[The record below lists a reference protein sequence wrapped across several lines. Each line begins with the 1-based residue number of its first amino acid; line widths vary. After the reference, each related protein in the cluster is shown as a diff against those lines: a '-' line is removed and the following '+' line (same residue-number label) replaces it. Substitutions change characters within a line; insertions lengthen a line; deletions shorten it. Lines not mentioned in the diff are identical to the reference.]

1 MALKNSLNLNQVTQ
15 MELQSIRHIAGAHKL
30 MSSKFSCYADQCQD
44 AQIKQMFTQAGQDA
58 QITAQSLT
66 NSL

>member
-1 MALKNSLNLNQVTQ
+1 MALKNSLNLGQVTQ

-30 MSSKFSCYADQCQD
+30 MSTKFSCYADQCQD
-44 AQIKQMFTQAGQDA
+44 PQIKQMFEKAGQDA
-58 QITAQSLT
+58 QMTAQNLT